1 MHKATATIAGLAAA
15 AFAASAAPSAEVL
28 DLAAR
33 VHYGYYH
40 AEPRAVEAALTALER
55 LGDSPEV
62 LYWRDFASLRS
73 AQLGASDRISVE
85 RLRECAQRDPQP
97 KLDKHFTAEAW
108 VLAAACA
115 QVAGDDGRREQAL
128 ALARDRDDDN
138 PRIALVGAWAMIG
151 EAGTDAA
158 SRDAV
163 SKNLAAVVE
172 AFEAWEP
179 SLDDPDWGYA
189 EALTA
194 LAAAALERG
203 QARAARDY
211 IERALLLAPDY
222 RAALDLRVTMQ
233 SARSGGRTL

>member
-1 MHKATATIAGLAAA
+1 MRKTTTTVAGLATA
-15 AFAASAAPSAEVL
+15 AFAATAAPSAEVL

-40 AEPRAVEAALTALER
+40 AEPRTIDAALTALDR
-55 LGDSPEV
+55 LGDSPEAV
-62 LYWRDFASLRS
+62 YWRDFAALRL
-73 AQLGASDRISVE
+73 AQLGAADRAGPE
-85 RLRECAQRDPQP
+85 RLRECARRDPPP
-97 KLDKHFTAEAW
+97 KLDKRFMAEAW

-115 QVAGDDGRREQAL
+115 QLAGDDGRRERAL
-128 ALARDRDDDN
+128 AFARDRDDDN
-138 PRIALVGAWAMIG
+138 PRIELVEAWAAA
-151 EAGTDAA
+151 EAGSNSASGDAA
-158 SRDAV
+158 TARF
-163 SKNLAAVVE
+163 AAVVE

-203 QARAARDY
+203 QTRIARDY

-222 RAALDLRVTMQ
+222 SAALDLRVTMQ
-233 SARSGGRTL
+233 SARSGDRTL

>member
-1 MHKATATIAGLAAA
+1 MRKTTVTIAALAAA
-15 AFAASAAPSAEVL
+15 VLAASAAPSAEVL

-40 AEPRAVEAALTALER
+40 AEPRAIEAALTALQR

-62 LYWRDFASLRS
+62 LYWRDFAALRA
-73 AQLGASDRISVE
+73 AQLRDADRAGAG
-85 RLRECAQRDPQP
+85 RLRDCAQRDPQP

-128 ALARDRDDDN
+128 ALARERDDDN
-138 PRIALVGAWAMIG
+138 PRIALVEAWAMIE

-158 SRDAV
+158 GREAV
-163 SKNLAAVVE
+163 SMKLTAVVE
-172 AFEAWEP
+172 AFDAWQP

-203 QARAARDY
+203 QTRAARDC
-211 IERALLLAPDY
+211 IERALLLAPEY
-222 RAALDLRVTMQ
+222 RTALELRVTMQ
-233 SARSGGRTL
+233 SSRSSDRTL